1 MNSHIRGLARSAVGR
16 SSQSPR
22 VLVIDDDHDVADSLA
37 LLLETL
43 EAVAHVAY
51 DGASGLVAM
60 DELKPDIVFV
70 DISMP
75 GIDGYETARRIRQSG
90 RAHRYILVAMTGWGR
105 NEDRLRA
112 HQAGFDLHLTKP
124 PPIDAIEELVRCA
137 RLA

>member
-1 MNSHIRGLARSAVGR
+1 MNSHIHDLAGNAVGR
-16 SSQSPR
+16 SPR
-22 VLVIDDDHDVADSLA
+22 VLVIDDDHDFADSLV
-37 LLLETL
+37 LLLEAL
-43 EAVAHVAY
+43 EAVAYVAY

-75 GIDGYETARRIRQSG
+75 GIGGYEMARRIRQSG
-90 RAHRYILVAMTGWGR
+90 HAHRFILVALTGWGR

-124 PPIDAIEELVRCA
+124 APINAIEALVRRA
-137 RLA
+137 MLV